1 MELKGCPMKKLLAL
15 FVILTVAA
23 DAAEYKWI
31 GGENGSWQSDK
42 SFEPNGNP
50 GGEDDVLLPAN
61 VVVKLNE
68 TSLEKICN
76 KLESINYIE
85 KVIPSDLNHKSDYIT
100 LGLKFNENIPRG
112 VK

>member
-61 VVVKLNE
+61 VVVKLNFFRRKDMLLFLQYLKILQYMQD
-68 TSLEKICN
+68 SLMVLI
-76 KLESINYIE
+76 I
-85 KVIPSDLNHKSDYIT
+85 V
-100 LGLKFNENIPRG
+100 LKKR
-112 VK
+112 